1 MTKNYDKEFEIV
13 LNNFL
18 NWNLKDFRDQL
29 KKFSKI
35 KLLDF
40 IIWYSWERNLQAN
53 ENILLHTL
61 IDIKKQF
68 DIME

>member
-13 LNNFL
+13 FNNFL

-35 KLLDF
+35 ELLDF
-40 IIWYSWERNLQAN
+40 IIWYAWERNLQAN

-68 DIME
+68 NIME